1 MPNYLE
7 AENLK
12 CKGTFAQKLVVIA
25 PVVMLFLAL
34 ISGRYFV
41 ENGYNWWYTLIF
53 PGFITLLS
61 ALVNQ
66 YEEKKLSYR
75 AVFVLPVDLK
85 RIWISKVSLIG
96 VYMAVASLIHMAGI
110 LLGMVFYNTSSGVS
124 AGRVIAATS
133 ILFITSLWQ
142 IPLCLFL
149 SKKFGLMPT
158 VFLNLCGG
166 IILEVLAVGKTWWWA
181 CPYSWCT
188 RLMCPVL
195 GVLPQGVMAKPG
207 DPMLNAGVI
216 PVGVVLSIAL
226 FALLLFLT
234 SQWFPKQEVK

>member
-12 CKGTFAQKLVVIA
+12 CRGTFAKRLVVIA
-25 PVVMLFLAL
+25 PVLMMLLAL

-41 ENGYNWWYTLIF
+41 ENGYNWWYSIIL

-61 ALVNQ
+61 AFVNQ
-66 YEEKKLSYR
+66 YEDKKLRYR
-75 AVFVLPVDLK
+75 AVFALPVDLK
-85 RIWISKVSLIG
+85 RIWIAKVSLIAL
-96 VYMAVASLIHMAGI
+96 YVAAAGLIHLAGI
-110 LLGMVFYNTSSGVS
+110 LVGMVVYNTSSGIAFS
-124 AGRVIAATS
+124 QVIEATV

-149 SKKFGLMPT
+149 SKKWGLMPA
-158 VFLNLCGG
+158 VLLNLCGG
-166 IILEVLAVGKTWWWA
+166 ITLEVLAASKAWWWA
-181 CPYSWCT
+181 CPYCWSA

-195 GVLPQGVMAKPG
+195 GVLPQGVMANPG

-216 PVGVVLSIAL
+216 PVGVVLSIVL
-226 FALLLFLT
+226 FALLLFVT
-234 SQWFPKQEVK
+234 AQWFPKQEVK

>member
-1 MPNYLE
+1 MPNYLK

-12 CKGTFAQKLVVIA
+12 CKGTFAQKLVVLA
-25 PVVMLFLAL
+25 PAVMILLAL

-41 ENGYNWWYTLIF
+41 ENGYNWWYVLIL

-75 AVFVLPVDLK
+75 AVLALPVNLK

-96 VYMAVASLIHMAGI
+96 VYMAIASLIHLAGI
-110 LLGMVFYNTSSGVS
+110 LLGMTFYNTSSRVS
-124 AGRVIAATS
+124 AGQVIGATF
-133 ILFITSLWQ
+133 ILIITSLWQ

-166 IILEVLAVGKTWWWA
+166 ITLEILAADKTWWWV
-181 CPYSWCT
+181 CPYSWPT

-207 DPMLNAGVI
+207 DPLLNAGVI
-216 PVGVVLSIAL
+216 PVGIVLSIAF

-234 SQWFPKQEVK
+234 TQWFPKQEVK